1 MEFSNF
7 SNLICALS
15 ASAFSFGRFLLL
27 SWFTPFT
34 LSKIFRFLQA
44 QITERLLFSC
54 RPLLYGILAHFL
66 QGGHS
71 DGRRLRGLKD
81 ESLLRPVSRDIHSRG
96 NPEGLLHVQDRGDG
110 GRLDS
115 SFGHEPE
122 PVVVRGGRR

>member
-1 MEFSNF
+1 MD
-7 SNLICALS
+7 
-15 ASAFSFGRFLLL
+15 RQFLVQELN
-27 SWFTPFT
+27 
-34 LSKIFRFLQA
+34 
-44 QITERLLFSC
+44 ITERDSTSPSI
-54 RPLLYGILAHFL
+54 PLLYGILAHFL

-71 DGRRLRGLKD
+71 NGRRLRGLKD

-122 PVVVRGGRR
+122 PVVFRGGRR